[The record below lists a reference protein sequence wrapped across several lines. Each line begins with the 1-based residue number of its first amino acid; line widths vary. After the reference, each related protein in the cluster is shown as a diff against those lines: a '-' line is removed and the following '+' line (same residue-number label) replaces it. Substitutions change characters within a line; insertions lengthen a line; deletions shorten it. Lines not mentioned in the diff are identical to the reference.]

1 MQVTALITLHVDGEL
16 IKPNQTV
23 TLDKKEANSLIA
35 RGFAAT
41 GGLSGK
47 DTPETKSENTPSLE
61 DIIEVIEMLDPSKDY
76 GKSGKPNVDAIE
88 TMLEAN
94 ISADLRDQA
103 WEQVLADRNAN
114 AS

>member
-1 MQVTALITLHVDGEL
+1 MKVTALITLHVNGEV

-23 TLDKKEANSLIA
+23 TLDKKEADSLIA

-41 GGLSGK
+41 GGFSGEE
-47 DTPETKSENTPSLE
+47 TSETKATTGPSLE

-88 TMLEAN
+88 TVLDAN